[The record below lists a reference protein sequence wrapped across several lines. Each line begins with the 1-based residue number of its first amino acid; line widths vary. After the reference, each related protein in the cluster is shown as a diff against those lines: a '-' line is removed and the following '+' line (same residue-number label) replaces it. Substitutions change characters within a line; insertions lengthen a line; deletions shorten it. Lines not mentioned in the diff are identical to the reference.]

1 MVMGGV
7 VVRGVIAAGTVSH
20 HRIRMHPFAG
30 PFLETVGALTQR
42 CRGCQQPLAAHQ
54 GHLIGGEPKRHLEV
68 VFHHLIVVKLE
79 IGTNQI
85 AALDAHQQ
93 EALA

>member
-1 MVMGGV
+1 MGGV
-7 VVRGVIAAGTVSH
+7 IVHGVIAAGTVSH
-20 HRIRMHPFAG
+20 HRIRVHPFPG
-30 PFLETVGALTQR
+30 PFLETVGAVAHR
-42 CRGCQQPLAAHQ
+42 CRRCQQPLAADQ
-54 GHLIGGEPKRHLEV
+54 GDLIGGEPKRHLEV

>member
-1 MVMGGV
+1 MLSPTG
-7 VVRGVIAAGTVSH
+7 AAGVNNPSRLT
-20 HRIRMHPFAG
+20 RHP
-30 PFLETVGALTQR
+30 
-42 CRGCQQPLAAHQ
+42 
-54 GHLIGGEPKRHLEV
+54 IGGERKRHLEV

-93 EALA
+93 EALAWLERIAASAVSVTDRRSRVPT